1 MENLSRMVIDLY
13 KQSFTDYMNGNMVN
27 VDAILEAQRT
37 ISNAIVKAKIENAS
51 TEELE
56 RLKTD
61 IDYLKYKIL

>member
-1 MENLSRMVIDLY
+1 MENISRMVIDLY
-13 KQSFTDYMNGNMVN
+13 KLSFTDYVNGKMVN

-61 IDYLKYKIL
+61 IDYLKYNIL